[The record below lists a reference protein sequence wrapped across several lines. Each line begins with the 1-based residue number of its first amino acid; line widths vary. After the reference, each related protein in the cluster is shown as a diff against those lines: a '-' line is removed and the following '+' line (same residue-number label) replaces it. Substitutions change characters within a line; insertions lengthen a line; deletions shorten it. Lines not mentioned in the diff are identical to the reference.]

1 MHLLPREQDKL
12 IIYSVGSL
20 AQRRLARGVRLNIT
34 EATGLIAYVLQEL
47 IRDGNHSVAELMSLG
62 KS

>member
-20 AQRRLARGVRLNIT
+20 AQRRLARGVRLNTT